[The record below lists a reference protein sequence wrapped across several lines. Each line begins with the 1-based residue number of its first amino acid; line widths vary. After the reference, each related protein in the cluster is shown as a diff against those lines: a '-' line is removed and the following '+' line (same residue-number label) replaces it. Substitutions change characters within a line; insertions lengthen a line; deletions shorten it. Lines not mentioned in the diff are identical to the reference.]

1 MLEMLE
7 LRSTNSTFC
16 VIIPVTHNLGKC
28 TVFLTVYRNLNAH
41 RASHF
46 DLRHS
51 LTVCFALEQLAADC
65 LGFPVELL

>member
-1 MLEMLE
+1 MLE

-16 VIIPVTHNLGKC
+16 VIFPVTHNIGK
-28 TVFLTVYRNLNAH
+28 TNSVLLTVYRNLNAH